1 MNRNIWRSVSWPI
14 VFAGLSAPFIV
25 NCGALPKLPGG
36 LPGIP
41 SCPDMSK
48 PDEIAKFDFAG
59 SFKLKPDVAA
69 KVKAGV
75 GAAVEMKILA
85 DKIDAD
91 LTTACGKLATDLGDT
106 NTYKNGQDACKA
118 AATIIGSTKAKLGA
132 AAKVTLDVDPPSCG
146 VDINAYGGCA
156 ASCDATVKPGGAD
169 FTCEGGKLQ
178 GSCGAQCSGDCEMTA
193 AAACSGECDGSCDA
207 DISGSCSGNCTGKCD
222 GKASSGASCAGKCD
236 GKCSGNIKG
245 TCKGKCGGDCK
256 LSGSASCKGTCT
268 GTCTAKMDAPK
279 CTGTVKP
286 PSMSADCKAKCD
298 AKVQANASCTPPHV
312 MVRIVGAADPVFA
325 TKFQTVLESDLPMV
339 LNTAI
344 GLAKNVAQ
352 IVGGV
357 KAVVEGVEGVV
368 KTATSDK
375 IAGAALIACVASP
388 FKGAIDAATGI
399 QANVSVSVSVQA
411 SVSGG
416 SASGGASASASG
428 KAGG

>member
-1 MNRNIWRSVSWPI
+1 MNRKIWRSVSWPV

-25 NCGALPKLPGG
+25 NCGSLPKLPGG

-48 PDEIAKFDFAG
+48 PDEIAKFDWAA

-85 DKIDAD
+85 DKIEAD
-91 LTTACGKLATDLGDT
+91 LTGACGKIATDLGDT
-106 NTYKNGQDACKA
+106 NTYKNAQDACKA
-118 AATIIGSTKAKLGA
+118 AATAIASAKGKLGA
-132 AAKVTLDVDPPSCG
+132 AAKVSLDIDPPKCG
-146 VDINAYGGCA
+146 LDINAYGDCG

-169 FTCEGGKLQ
+169 IQCDGGKLQ
-178 GSCGAQCSGDCEMTA
+178 GTCGASCSGECDMSA
-193 AAACSGECDGSCDA
+193 GAACSGECDGGCDA

-222 GKASSGASCAGKCD
+222 GKASNGASCAGKCD
-236 GKCSGNIKG
+236 GKCSGSVKG
-245 TCKGKCGGDCK
+245 TCKGTCKGNCK
-256 LSGSASCKGTCT
+256 LSAAAKCSGTCT
-268 GTCTAKMDAPK
+268 GTCSAKMDAPK

-298 AKVQANASCTPPHV
+298 AQVQANATCTPPHV
-312 MVRIVGAADPVFA
+312 LVHIVGAADAGAA
-325 TKFQTVLESDLPMV
+325 TKLQTVLESDLPLV
-339 LNTAI
+339 LNVAI
-344 GLAKNVAQ
+344 GTAKNVGQ
-352 IVGGV
+352 IVGSV
-357 KAVVEGVEGVV
+357 KTVVEGVEGVV

-375 IAGAALIACVASP
+375 IAGAALIACVALP

-411 SVSGG
+411 S
-416 SASGGASASASG
+416 ASGGGGAASASASG

>member
-1 MNRNIWRSVSWPI
+1 MNRKIWRSVSWPI

-25 NCGALPKLPGG
+25 NCGAMPKLPGG

-48 PDEIAKFDFAG
+48 PDEIAKFDFAA

-91 LTTACGKLATDLGDT
+91 LTVACGKIATDLGDT

-118 AATIIGSTKAKLGA
+118 AAAIIGSTKAKLGA
-132 AAKVTLDVDPPSCG
+132 AAKVSLDVDPPKCG
-146 VDINAYGGCA
+146 LDINAYGDCG

-169 FTCEGGKLQ
+169 IQCDGGKLQ
-178 GSCGAQCSGDCEMTA
+178 GTCGASCSGECDMTA
-193 AAACSGECDGSCDA
+193 AAACSGECDGTCDA
-207 DISGSCSGNCTGKCD
+207 DVSGSCSGTCNGKCD
-222 GKASSGASCAGKCD
+222 GKASSASCAGKCD
-236 GKCSGNIKG
+236 GKCSGNVKA
-245 TCKGKCGGDCK
+245 TCKGKCGGTCK
-256 LSGSASCKGTCT
+256 MSAAASCQGTCT
-268 GTCTAKMDAPK
+268 GTCSAKMEAPK

-298 AKVQANASCTPPHV
+298 AQVQANASCTPPHILV
-312 MVRIVGAADPVFA
+312 HIVGAADAVAA
-325 TKFQTVLESDLPMV
+325 TKLQTVLEKDLPMV
-339 LNTAI
+339 LNVAI
-344 GLAKNVAQ
+344 GTAKNVGQ
-352 IVGGV
+352 IVAGV
-357 KAVVEGVEGVV
+357 KTVVEGVEGVV

-399 QANVSVSVSVQA
+399 QANVSVSVSVQG
-411 SVSGG
+411 SVSGGGG
-416 SASGGASASASG
+416 SASGSASAGG

>member
-1 MNRNIWRSVSWPI
+1 MNRKIWRSVSWPI

-25 NCGALPKLPGG
+25 NCGAMPKLPGG

-48 PDEIAKFDFAG
+48 PDEIAKFDFAA

-91 LTTACGKLATDLGDT
+91 LTTACGKIATDLGDT
-106 NTYKNGQDACKA
+106 NTYKNAQDACKA

-132 AAKVTLDVDPPSCG
+132 AAKVSLDIDPPKCG
-146 VDINAYGGCA
+146 LDIGAYADCG

-169 FTCEGGKLQ
+169 FQCDGGKMQ
-178 GSCGAQCSGDCEMTA
+178 GTCGASCSGECDMSA

-207 DISGSCSGNCTGKCD
+207 DISGSCSGNCNGKCD
-222 GKASSGASCAGKCD
+222 GKASTGSCAGKCD
-236 GKCSGNIKG
+236 GKCSGNVKA

-256 LSGSASCKGTCT
+256 LSAAASCKGTCT
-268 GTCTAKMDAPK
+268 GTCSVKMEAPK

-298 AKVQANASCTPPHV
+298 AQVQANASCTPPHV
-312 MVRIVGAADPVFA
+312 LVHITGAADAATA
-325 TKFQTVLESDLPMV
+325 TKLQATLETDLPVV

-344 GLAKNVAQ
+344 GLAKNVPQ

-357 KAVVEGVEGVV
+357 KAVVEGVQGVV
-368 KTATSDK
+368 QTATSDK

-399 QANVSVSVSVQA
+399 QANVSVSVSVQG
-411 SVSGG
+411 SVGGG
-416 SASGGASASASG
+416 SASGSASASG

>member
-1 MNRNIWRSVSWPI
+1 MSWPI

-25 NCGALPKLPGG
+25 NCGSLPKMPGG

-91 LTTACGKLATDLGDT
+91 LTAACGKIATDLGDT
-106 NTYKNGQDACKA
+106 NTYKNAQDACKA
-118 AATIIGSTKAKLGA
+118 AAAIIGSTKAKLGA
-132 AAKVTLDVDPPSCG
+132 AAKVTLDVDPPKCG
-146 VDINAYGGCA
+146 LDINAYGDCG

-169 FTCEGGKLQ
+169 IQCDGGKLQ
-178 GSCGAQCSGDCEMTA
+178 GTCGASCSGECDMTA
-193 AAACSGECDGSCDA
+193 AAACSGECDGTCDA
-207 DISGSCSGNCTGKCD
+207 DVSGSCSGNCNGKCD
-222 GKASSGASCAGKCD
+222 GKASSGACAGKCD
-236 GKCSGNIKG
+236 GKCSGNVKA
-245 TCKGKCGGDCK
+245 TCKGKCGGTCK
-256 LSGSASCKGTCT
+256 MTAAASCKGTCT
-268 GTCTAKMDAPK
+268 GTCSAKMDAPK

-286 PSMSADCKAKCD
+286 PAMSADCKAKCD
-298 AKVQANASCTPPHV
+298 AQVQANASCTPPHV
-312 MVRIVGAADPVFA
+312 LVHIIGAADAAAA
-325 TKFQTVLESDLPMV
+325 TKLQTVLESDLPLV
-339 LNTAI
+339 LNVAI
-344 GLAKNVAQ
+344 GTAKNVGQ
-352 IVGGV
+352 IVAGV
-357 KAVVEGVEGVV
+357 KTVVEGVEGVV

-399 QANVSVSVSVQA
+399 QANVSVSVSVQG

-416 SASGGASASASG
+416 SASGSASASG

>member
-1 MNRNIWRSVSWPI
+1 MNRKIWRRVSWPI

-25 NCGALPKLPGG
+25 NCGSMPKLPGG

-48 PDEIAKFDFAG
+48 PDEIAKFDWAA
-59 SFKLKPDVAA
+59 SFKLQPKVAA
-69 KVKAGV
+69 QVKAGV

-85 DKIDAD
+85 DKIDVD
-91 LTTACGKLATDLGDT
+91 LTTACGKIATDLGDT
-106 NTYKNGQDACKA
+106 NTYKNAQDACKA
-118 AATIIGSTKAKLGA
+118 AATIIGTAKAKLGA
-132 AAKVTLDVDPPSCG
+132 AAKVTLDVDPPQCG
-146 VDINAYGGCA
+146 LDINAYGDCG
-156 ASCDATVKPGGAD
+156 ASCDATVKPGSAD
-169 FTCEGGKLQ
+169 IQCDGGKLQ
-178 GSCGAQCSGDCEMTA
+178 GSCGAQCSGDCEMSA

-222 GKASSGASCAGKCD
+222 GKTSSGASCAGKCD

-256 LSGSASCKGTCT
+256 LTGSASCKGTCT
-268 GTCTAKMDAPK
+268 GSCSAKMDAPK

-312 MVRIVGAADPVFA
+312 MVRIIGAADPVFA
-325 TKFQTVLESDLPMV
+325 TKFQTVLENDLPMV
-339 LNTAI
+339 LDTAI

-357 KAVVEGVEGVV
+357 KSVVEGVEGVV

-416 SASGGASASASG
+416 SASGSASASG

>member
-268 GTCTAKMDAPK
+268 GSCTAKMDAPK

-286 PSMSADCKAKCD
+286 PAMSADCKAKCD
-298 AKVQANASCTPPHV
+298 AHVQANASCTPPHV
-312 MVRIVGAADPVFA
+312 MVHIIGAADAVA
-325 TKFQTVLESDLPMV
+325 STKFQTVLESDLPMI
-339 LNTAI
+339 LDTAI
-344 GLAKNVAQ
+344 GLAKNVGQ

-399 QANVSVSVSVQA
+399 QANVSVSVSVQG
-411 SVSGG
+411 SVGGG
-416 SASGGASASASG
+416 SASGSASASG

>member
-1 MNRNIWRSVSWPI
+1 MNRKIWRSVSWPI

-25 NCGALPKLPGG
+25 NCGALSKLPGG

-48 PDEIAKFDFAG
+48 PDEIAKFDFAA

-85 DKIDAD
+85 DKVDAD
-91 LTTACGKLATDLGDT
+91 LTAACGKIATDLGDT
-106 NTYKNGQDACKA
+106 NTYKNAQDACKA
-118 AATIIGSTKAKLGA
+118 AATIIGSVKGKLGA
-132 AAKVTLDVDPPSCG
+132 AAKVSLDIDPPQCG
-146 VDINAYGGCA
+146 LDINAYGDCG

-169 FTCEGGKLQ
+169 ITCEGGKLQ

-193 AAACSGECDGSCDA
+193 AAACSGECDGSCNA
-207 DISGSCSGNCTGKCD
+207 DVSGSCSGNCNGKCD
-222 GKASSGASCAGKCD
+222 GKAGTASCAGKCE
-236 GKCSGNIKG
+236 GKCSGNVKG

-256 LSGSASCKGTCT
+256 LSGAASCKGTCT
-268 GTCTAKMDAPK
+268 GTCTAKMEAPK

-298 AKVQANASCTPPHV
+298 AHVQANASCTPPHIQ
-312 MVRIVGAADPVFA
+312 VRIVGAADAVA
-325 TKFQTVLESDLPMV
+325 AAKFQTVLETDLPMV

-344 GLAKNVAQ
+344 GLAKNVGQ
-352 IVGGV
+352 IVGSV

-375 IAGAALIACVASP
+375 IAGAALIACVAMP

-399 QANVSVSVSVQA
+399 QANVSVSVSVQG
-411 SVSGG
+411 SVGGG
-416 SASGGASASASG
+416 SGSGSASASG
-428 KAGG
+428 KAGGG